1 MTAASYRAVLFGLPI
16 PQQSSSVVGTV
27 AQNELAVK
35 GSWDDGTALAWAAG
49 MGQGSRVRHPLQAT
63 QITLTTLQT
72 PFPFPDSIRRP
83 GLGSPWSPAR
93 HNKLAGRWVAQATR
107 PLLSRP
113 CETSRRQQS
122 QRQVPGTPA
131 AAFVVGDE
139 VVVVSHFLFKQSSNR
154 PLRSP
159 SPFSSLFCRS
169 CCRRCHP
176 SPPPFSFFLSLRL
189 LGAGGQVNR

>member
-35 GSWDDGTALAWAAG
+35 GSWDDGTALAWAAA

-93 HNKLAGRWVAQATR
+93 HNKLAGRWVAQA
-107 PLLSRP
+107 
-113 CETSRRQQS
+113 S
-122 QRQVPGTPA
+122 QASSQASAVRGQAFAVPGLA
-131 AAFVVGDE
+131 
-139 VVVVSHFLFKQSSNR
+139 
-154 PLRSP
+154 
-159 SPFSSLFCRS
+159 
-169 CCRRCHP
+169 RR
-176 SPPPFSFFLSLRL
+176 PPPAVAAP
-189 LGAGGQVNR
+189 GARYPGRRVCCGR